1 VVTTAGTTNAGLLA
15 GEEVA
20 TAGPAQHHRTRRR
33 RTLLPYLLVSPFL
46 AYESLFVF
54 YPIVRGV
61 ILAFQSTNFG
71 KTSFVGFSN
80 FDQMVHDPVFWAS
93 VQTTAE
99 FTLSMVAIW
108 LCFGLAMALLMN
120 WTFHGRAVVRA
131 ALALPWAMPD
141 VPTVLTF
148 TIMLDPNFGVLNR
161 IAGWLPTV
169 HSHIAWLTTPNLAFI
184 SILGIVG
191 WKGFP
196 FFGLI
201 ILSSLQSIPEDL
213 YEAARV
219 DGAGALRRFRAITL
233 PSIKPTL
240 ALLAVLAFIFSFQQ
254 FTLIYV
260 STGGGPGT
268 ATQTLALL
276 IYNEAFTFFNYNYA
290 AAIGVVGLLAALVG
304 TVIFIAFQRRV
315 TRQQL
320 DDLGVP
326 AL

>member
-1 VVTTAGTTNAGLLA
+1 VVTATEAIGPGSLA
-15 GEEVA
+15 GA
-20 TAGPAQHHRTRRR
+20 TARLAQPRRR
-33 RTLLPYLLVSPFL
+33 RKRRAPLPYILVTPFL
-46 AYESLFVF
+46 AYEGVFVF
-54 YPIVRGV
+54 FPIVRGV
-61 ILAFQSTNFG
+61 ILSFQSTNFG
-71 KTSFVGFSN
+71 QTKWVGLSN
-80 FDQMVHDPVFWAS
+80 FAQMIHDPVFWAS
-93 VQTTAE
+93 VQTTVE

-108 LCFGLAMALLMN
+108 LCFGLGMALLMN
-120 WTFHGRAVVRA
+120 WTFRGRAVVRA

-161 IAGWLPTV
+161 IAGWIPGV
-169 HSHIAWLTTPNLAFI
+169 HHHIAWLTSPDLAFI
-184 SILGIVG
+184 SVLGIVG

-201 ILSSLQSIPEDL
+201 ILSSMQAIPEDF

-219 DGAGALRRFRAITL
+219 DGAGAIRQFRAITL

-268 ATQTLALL
+268 STQTLALL
-276 IYNEAFTFFNYNYA
+276 IYAEAFSYFNYNYA
-290 AAIGVVGLLAALVG
+290 AAIGTVGLLAALVG
-304 TVIFIAFQRRV
+304 TMVFIAYQRRV
-315 TRQQL
+315 TRAQL
-320 DDLGVP
+320 EDLGIP
-326 AL
+326 TL

>member
-1 VVTTAGTTNAGLLA
+1 VTATEAVGPGLLA
-15 GEEVA
+15 AAETTAAEE
-20 TAGPAQHHRTRRR
+20 AGPRRR
-33 RTLLPYLLVSPFL
+33 RKRRALLPYLLVAPFL
-46 AYESLFVF
+46 AYECLFVF

-61 ILAFQSTNFG
+61 VLAFESTNFG
-71 KTSFVGFSN
+71 KTKFVGFSN
-80 FDQMVHDPVFWAS
+80 FAQMVHDPTFWAS

-108 LCFGLAMALLMN
+108 LCFGLGVALLMN
-120 WTFHGRAVVRA
+120 WTFPGRAVVRA

-161 IAGWLPTV
+161 VAGWLPGI
-169 HSHIAWLTTPNLAFI
+169 HHHIAWLTTPNLAFI
-184 SILGIVG
+184 SVLAIVG

-219 DGAGALRRFRAITL
+219 DGAGAVRRFRAITL

-260 STGGGPGT
+260 ATGGGPGT

-276 IYNEAFTFFNYNYA
+276 IYDEAFSYFNYNYA
-290 AAIGVVGLLAALVG
+290 AAIGVVGLVGALVG
-304 TVIFIAFQRRV
+304 TLVFIVYQRRV
-315 TRQQL
+315 TRARAE
-320 DDLGVP
+320 DLGM